1 MKTNDRIGGQERG
14 RNFMRYENL
23 EDLVYK
29 EYGNIIAYTYK
40 GSYYCVNC
48 TRWMFHNG
56 IEIVSEDSYG
66 NAVVPVYGDGGIK
79 AHRWARLCPS
89 TLECLT
95 PSHYYY
101 KSEGKVGKTR

>member
-1 MKTNDRIGGQERG
+1 MVEKVRLTNMSI
-14 RNFMRYENL
+14 
-23 EDLVYK
+23 EDVAYK
-29 EYGNIIAYTYK
+29 DYGNIIAYTYK

-56 IEIVSEDSYG
+56 IEIVSEDSHG
-66 NAVVPVYGDGGIK
+66 NPVVPVYGDGGIK